1 MKFTIETLNDNG
13 SGMEYK
19 MKDNGDGTYT
29 FLEATINGE
38 AIDENKVYNIA
49 LVGEPEYIDDPIYCN
64 HPMPE
69 NLKEKFSEMEGNY
82 YDNCVAAITGCG
94 QLLETSDYVT
104 IEK

>member
-1 MKFTIETLNDNG
+1 
-13 SGMEYK
+13 